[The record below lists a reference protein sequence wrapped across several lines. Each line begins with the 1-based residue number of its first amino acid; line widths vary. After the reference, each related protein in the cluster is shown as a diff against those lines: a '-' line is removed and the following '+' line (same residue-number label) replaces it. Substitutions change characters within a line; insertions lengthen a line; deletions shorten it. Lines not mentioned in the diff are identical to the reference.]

1 MPHSLLIKNAKLN
14 GTPTDALIVNGVFQT
29 IASNISAADGI
40 PAIDAGGMVLAP
52 AFYNGHTHAAMTL
65 LRGYAD
71 DMELFSWLHD
81 CIWPAEAKLDSDLV
95 YHGTR
100 LAILEMIKT
109 GTVFFNDMYWLA
121 PATIRAV
128 DEMGARAAIGR
139 IFTDGSDGKLR
150 ADMLE
155 NAKQSEAEL
164 DACGGT
170 GRIRLT
176 YAPHAVYTV
185 SPKSLEWIAEQAR
198 HDCATV
204 HIHASE
210 TAKEVSDCITANGCT
225 PIALLARC
233 GILGDKTIL
242 AHGVHLN
249 DDDIKLIRESGA
261 TIVHNPCSNYKLCS
275 GQFHYRKVKELGGCR
290 VVLGTDG
297 NASNNNLS
305 MFDEM
310 KLAALSAKLESGDP
324 SCAPAADV
332 WRMATADAA
341 AAFGIKGGV
350 IAEGYVGDAL
360 LLDNYAVQMCPEYNL
375 AANVVYSCDTSCVDT
390 VICDGRVLMRHRRV
404 EHETEIIAAAQEAAH
419 RFTASSKHTY

>member
-1 MPHSLLIKNAKLN
+1 MSHSLLIRNAKLN
-14 GTPTDALIVNGVFQT
+14 GTLTDALIVNGIFKT
-29 IASNISAADGI
+29 IAPGITCSGGI
-40 PAIDAGGMVLAP
+40 PTIDARGMVLAP

-71 DMELFSWLHD
+71 DMELFSWLND
-81 CIWPAEAKLDSDLV
+81 CIWPAEAKLDPDLV

-100 LAILEMIKT
+100 LAIIEMLHT
-109 GTVFFNDMYWLA
+109 GTVFFNDMYWMA
-121 PATIRAV
+121 PATVKAAN
-128 DEMGARAAIGR
+128 EMGVRAAIGR
-139 IFTDGSDGKLR
+139 IFTDGNDGKLR
-150 ADMLE
+150 TDMLE
-155 NAKQSEAEL
+155 NAKQTEAAL
-164 DACGGT
+164 AACGNS
-170 GRIRLT
+170 GRLRLT

-185 SPKSLEWIAEQAR
+185 SPKSLEWVSEQAAR
-198 HDCATV
+198 DCAIV

-210 TAKEVSDCITANGCT
+210 TAKEVSDCIAANGCS
-225 PIALLARC
+225 PIALLDRC
-233 GILGDKTIL
+233 GILNRNAIL
-242 AHGVHLN
+242 AHGVHL
-249 DDDIKLIRESGA
+249 DDNDIKLIRESGA

-290 VVLGTDG
+290 VILGTDG

-360 LLDNYAVQMCPEYNL
+360 LLDNSAVQMCPEYNL

-404 EHETEIIAAAQEAAH
+404 EHEREIIAAAQEAAS
-419 RFTASSKHTY
+419 RFTASSKHNY